1 MIKQTFLERIT
12 NWFKGLSCS
21 KKKIQENNDDEIK
34 REMCRKAVQS
44 GVCPHTCDIC
54 AWNTLIRK

>member
-1 MIKQTFLERIT
+1 MRKQIFIERII
-12 NWFKGLSCS
+12 NWFKGLFYS
-21 KKKIQENNDDEIK
+21 KKKIQENSDEIK